1 MPQLSGSKWLIVVI
15 CFAVTLGTGAA
26 APSDAGVTAILPV
39 SFTTINEYMVVL
51 PVEVNGSGPYCFL
64 LDTGTSRSVIDRPMA
79 EQLALPQVGQGRAV
93 GVEES
98 VAVTLVRSESV
109 STGPATVRNLS
120 LTVLPKGAGLP
131 AEVRGILGEDFLE
144 NFDVLIDNRHHRIE
158 LQAGPGTLA
167 DGLAGER
174 LPVRLEGVMDGA
186 PTVGRLIVTGHALE
200 LSSKDI
206 TLLLDSGVSSLVMF
220 GGPGSLGVGATQQN
234 YMMASTTKS
243 SIALAVSTKT
253 VRQLRMGSTV
263 VPNVVAVA
271 PPERPGTDTDGLL
284 PTALFQS
291 IFISH
296 SQKFVIFDPSA
307 RR

>member
-1 MPQLSGSKWLIVVI
+1 MSQLSGSKWLLVVI
-15 CFAVTLGTGAA
+15 GLVMTLGAGAA
-26 APSDAGVTAILPV
+26 TPAAAGITTVLPV
-39 SFTTINEYMVVL
+39 SFTTINEYMVVV
-51 PVEVNGSGPYCFL
+51 PVLVNGSGPYRFL
-64 LDTGTSRSVIDRPMA
+64 LDTGTSRSVVDRQMA
-79 EQLALPQVGQGRAV
+79 DQLALPRIGQGSAV
-93 GVEES
+93 CVEEN

-109 STGPATVRNLS
+109 SMGAATVRNLS

-174 LPVRLEGVMDGA
+174 LPVRLDGVMDGS
-186 PTVGRLIVTGHALE
+186 PTVGRLIVTGRAPE
-200 LSSKDI
+200 LSGKDI

-220 GGPGSLGVGATQQN
+220 GGPGSLGVGATPQN
-234 YMMASTTKS
+234 YTIASTTKS
-243 SIALAVSTKT
+243 SIALGVSTKT
-253 VRQLRMGSTV
+253 VRQLRMGAKV
-263 VPNVVAVA
+263 VSNVVAVA
-271 PPERPGTDTDGLL
+271 PPARPGTDTDGLL

-296 SQKFVIFDPSA
+296 SQRFVIFDPSTK
-307 RR
+307 R